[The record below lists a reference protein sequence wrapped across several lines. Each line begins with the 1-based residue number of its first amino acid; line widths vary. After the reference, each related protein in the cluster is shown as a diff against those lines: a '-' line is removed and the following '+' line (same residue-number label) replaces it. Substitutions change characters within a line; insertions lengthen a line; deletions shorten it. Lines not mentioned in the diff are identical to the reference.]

1 MSAKEHF
8 DIATHI
14 YTRLRRVSSR
24 TIDVIW
30 MVHNKEYALEVLKLA
45 RASNDAETL
54 RLAERFEQL
63 AFGSAA
69 PAPAKTPLFQRTFV
83 PSAAQPSPQAAPVD
97 PAADEPAGEQRYI
110 GALR

>member
-14 YTRLRRVSSR
+14 YTRLRRLSGR
-24 TIDVIW
+24 TVDVIW
-30 MVHNKEYALEVLKLA
+30 MVHNQEYAREVLKLV
-45 RASNDAETL
+45 RTTQDAEAL

-63 AFGSAA
+63 VFGAAPKAGIFTRTVQTPAAA
-69 PAPAKTPLFQRTFV
+69 PAPEE
-83 PSAAQPSPQAAPVD
+83 D
-97 PAADEPAGEQRYI
+97 DGGQRYV

>member
-1 MSAKEHF
+1 MSVKEHF

-30 MVHNKEYALEVLKLA
+30 MVHNAEYAHEVLKLA
-45 RASNDAETL
+45 RASQDAETL

-63 AFGSAA
+63 VFGTAPAVTLARTGVFTKAPVAA
-69 PAPAKTPLFQRTFV
+69 PAK
-83 PSAAQPSPQAAPVD
+83 AASVELESD
-97 PAADEPAGEQRYI
+97 GGGDQRYI